1 VTTPITDASPVLSA
15 THDNLA
21 REGVPLRVGSKR
33 IISLDIVRGV
43 AMVVMAIDHVRVYS
57 GQPAGGPTPGIFFTR
72 WITNYSAP
80 IFVFLAG
87 TAAYLYGAK
96 LLGSAGRRGLASWLV
111 SRGAW
116 LILLELT
123 VLRFAW
129 TFNFDYAHY
138 SMAGVLWAIGWS
150 MIGLAG
156 LIYLPVPVILAVGLA
171 IVAGHNLIDPHV
183 HEIREALQ
191 GDRWAWVLQILYFGG
206 AIDIHG
212 SQFIVLY
219 SIIPWVGLM
228 ATGYAFGAVMRWSPE
243 RRARYCYAVGALAVA
258 LFLVLRGFDV
268 YGDPRPWHVPAS
280 GQEHVAPALLRFL
293 NTTKYPASL
302 LFLLMTIG
310 PTLIAIPLLEHA
322 RGSIAR
328 VLAVFGRVPF
338 FFYVLHIALIHLV
351 ALGVSLIR
359 SGSISPWLFANHPV
373 MVPRPPDGYT
383 WSLPLLY
390 LVWVLVTVTLYF
402 PCRWYADLKARSDN
416 PWLRYL

>member
-1 VTTPITDASPVLSA
+1 
-15 THDNLA
+15 
-21 REGVPLRVGSKR
+21 
-33 IISLDIVRGV
+33 
-43 AMVVMAIDHVRVYS
+43 MVFMAIDHVRVYS

-72 WITNYSAP
+72 WITNFSAP

-87 TAAYLYGAK
+87 TAAYLYGSKFAGAASRRELARW
-96 LLGSAGRRGLASWLV
+96 LLT
-111 SRGAW
+111 RGAW

-138 SMAGVLWAIGWS
+138 ALAGVLWVIGWS
-150 MIGLAG
+150 MIALAG
-156 LIYLPVPVILAVGLA
+156 LIYLPASVILGLGLA

-183 HEIREALQ
+183 QEIKETLQ
-191 GDRWAWVLQILYFGG
+191 GSPWAWLAQILYFGG
-206 AIDIHG
+206 PIDIHG
-212 SQFIVLY
+212 SAFVVLY
-219 SIIPWVGLM
+219 SIIPWVGVM
-228 ATGYAFGAVMRWSPE
+228 AAGYGFGVVMRSSAE
-243 RRARYCYAVGALAVA
+243 SRTRSCYALGAIAVA

-268 YGDPRPWHVPAS
+268 YGDPRPWNVPVS
-280 GQEHVAPALLRFL
+280 GPEPVAPAALRFL
-293 NTTKYPASL
+293 KTTKYPASL
-302 LFLLMTIG
+302 LFLLMTLG

-338 FFYVLHIALIHLV
+338 FFYVLHIPLIHLV
-351 ALGVSLIR
+351 AVGVSIIR
-359 SGSISPWLFANHPV
+359 SGQISPWLFANHPV
-373 MVPRPPDGYT
+373 MVPRPPPDGYT

-390 LVWVLVTVTLYF
+390 LVWVLVTVALYF